1 MASSRLSTDIVQL
14 THRKQDVLF
23 EQVDFQDWTDV
34 IQPKV
39 QGAWSLHNA
48 LSNQELDF
56 FIMLSSIS
64 GIVGSRGQAAY
75 AAANSFLDGFAHF
88 RVSQGLP
95 ATAIDLGVVTEI
107 GYVADRPELQA
118 TLQSAGVSLD
128 AALNKADVLALVK
141 LAVSGQMDK
150 SADHQCVVGLSF
162 ENYNPQNPAFFW
174 ATEARFSH
182 LRQSATVSGDANG
195 VVGGGGGRGASTHA
209 TIRQVLKSAT
219 SQHDAVKAVLDAL
232 EAKISDVTGVPR
244 DEINS
249 EKSIVALGIDSLI
262 AVEIRGWIV
271 RETDAAI
278 STMEMMTSSST
289 KEVGELV
296 VKKSKLCKDLCRDGP
311 VDK

>member
-1 MASSRLSTDIVQL
+1 
-14 THRKQDVLF
+14 VLF
-23 EQVDFQDWTDV
+23 EQLDFQDWTDV

-48 LSNQELDF
+48 LSNHELDF

-64 GIVGSRGQAAY
+64 GVIGSRGQAAY

-95 ATAIDLGVVTEI
+95 ATVIDLGVVTEI

-118 TLQSAGVSLD
+118 TLQSLGVGLD
-128 AALNKADVLALVK
+128 ASLNRADVLALVK
-141 LAVSGQMDK
+141 LAISGQMDK
-150 SADHQCVVGLSF
+150 SADHQSVVGLTF

-182 LRQSATVSGDANG
+182 LRQSASTSGDANA
-195 VVGGGGGRGASTHA
+195 VGGTSTHA
-209 TIRQVLKSAT
+209 TVKQALKSARN
-219 SQHDAVKAVLDAL
+219 QDDAIRAVLEAL
-232 EAKISDVTGVPR
+232 EAKISDVTSVPT
-244 DEINS
+244 DEISS

-271 RETDAAI
+271 RETEAAI
-278 STMEMMTSSST
+278 STMEMMTSSSM
-289 KEVGELV
+289 KDVAALV
-296 VKKSKLCKDLCRDGP
+296 VKKSKLCKDVYREGAGGEQ
-311 VDK
+311 

>member
-1 MASSRLSTDIVQL
+1 VARSRLSIELILL

-23 EQVDFQDWTDV
+23 EQVEFQDWTDV

-48 LSNQELDF
+48 FSNHELDF

-95 ATAIDLGVVTEI
+95 ATVIDLGVVTEI

-118 TLQSAGVSLD
+118 TLQSIGVSLD
-128 AALNKADVLALVK
+128 ATLNRADVLALVK

-150 SADHQCVVGLSF
+150 SADHQCVVGLTF
-162 ENYNPQNPAFFW
+162 EGYSPQSPAFFW

-182 LRQSATVSGDANG
+182 LRHSATAPGDANAA
-195 VVGGGGGRGASTHA
+195 GGAGTHA
-209 TIRQVLKSAT
+209 TIRQTLKSAR
-219 SQHDAVKAVLDAL
+219 SHDDAFKAVLEAL

-271 RETDAAI
+271 RETDASI

-289 KEVGELV
+289 KDVAGLV
-296 VKKSKLCKDLCRDGP
+296 VKKSKLCKEVCQEGNA
-311 VDK
+311 DK